1 MTGDQADMVA
11 RMRAVLPARWF
22 PDDAPILDGVLNGLA
37 SGWSWLFQLLQ
48 YVTSQTRLATAT
60 GVWLDVIAQDFCG
73 TRLTRRSGQSDDAY
87 RHRIRQELLR
97 ERGTRNA
104 VSSVLLDLTGRSPAI
119 FEPGLTGDTGGY
131 GSVIGG
137 GGGIG
142 YGTGGGWGSL
152 DLPFQCFVT
161 AYRPVGSGI
170 SLVSGWGDRGGGYG
184 TGAIEYASLSMVQ
197 GQITDADIYTAVA
210 SVMPV
215 AATAWTSI
223 TD

>member
-1 MTGDQADMVA
+1 MVT
-11 RMRAVLPARWF
+11 RLRAVLPAGWF
-22 PDDAPILDGVLNGLA
+22 SEDAPILNGVLNGLA
-37 SGWSWLFQLLQ
+37 ASWAWLFQLLH
-48 YVTSQTRLATAT
+48 YVKAQTRLATASD
-60 GVWLDVIAQDFCG
+60 VWLDVIAQDFFG
-73 TRLTRRSGQSDDAY
+73 TRLTRRSGQSDEAF
-87 RHRIRQELLR
+87 RTRIRQELLR

-104 VSSVLLDLTGRSPAI
+104 VISVLQDLTNRPPAI
-119 FEPGLTGDTGGY
+119 FEPGLTSDTGGY
-131 GSVIGG
+131 GGVPDA

-142 YGTGGGWGSL
+142 YGAGGGWGSL

-170 SLVSGWGDRGGGYG
+170 SFVSGWGDSDGGYG

-197 GQITDADIYTAVA
+197 GRVTDADIYAALA

-215 AATAWTSI
+215 ATIAWACI